1 MMKRWI
7 TGLLALTLCA
17 ALLALPAAAAETE
30 EETSARPGPVL
41 LEGPVTWMDEDTF
54 LLENENPDNPNR
66 EVVVHLGDAPMLDA
80 STGAPLTRDQVADG
94 DVLRVWVGPAMAL
107 SLPPQAT
114 AQVVLGNL
122 PADGSAPDYYV
133 LDAVKPQAMLA
144 INPPPALTW
153 TEVTATDGTVL
164 HITDEVSLT
173 PYLTRNIVRL
183 EDLIPGARILVWS
196 DSQGQPERVTVFPY
210 EYRGYL
216 TVSEKTVS
224 VNGSVVSRDF
234 KSTEDGDTLLPIRA
248 VAEALGMNVA
258 WEAGKGAVVSYG
270 DDMVKPAPLESETL
284 MTALPGGAITAVSS
298 DGETEELA
306 GTCLKE
312 NGVTYVSWYALA
324 QALDLYV
331 TG

>member
-1 MMKRWI
+1 MGVAHCREL
-7 TGLLALTLCA
+7 GLYLVPGGD
-17 ALLALPAAAAETE
+17 ALPE
-30 EETSARPGPVL
+30 SRGGPG
-41 LEGPVTWMDEDTF
+41 
-54 LLENENPDNPNR
+54 
-66 EVVVHLGDAPMLDA
+66 GDAPF
-80 STGAPLTRDQVADG
+80 
-94 DVLRVWVGPAMAL
+94 
-107 SLPPQAT
+107 QA
-114 AQVVLGNL
+114 AFRG
-122 PADGSAPDYYV
+122 
-133 LDAVKPQAMLA
+133 AVKPQAMLA

-210 EYRGYL
+210 KYRGYL

-224 VNGSVVSRDF
+224 VNGSVVSKDF

-270 DDMVKPAPLESETL
+270 DDMVKPAPLESEAL
-284 MTALPGGAITAVSS
+284 MTALPGGAITAVSG